1 MRVGLG
7 FDVHA
12 FAEGRKL
19 VLGGLT
25 IPSDKG
31 LRGHS
36 DGDVLLHAIS
46 DAILG
51 AAADGDIGLYF
62 PDSDDSIKGI
72 NSEKIVTHAAGRARS
87 KGLTIVNVDAVV
99 ICEEPKITPYRDQLR
114 ERIATLL
121 SIDAERVGIKGK
133 TAEGLGLLGKGEG
146 IAVYAVC
153 LLDE

>member
-12 FAEGRKL
+12 FAEGRNL
-19 VLGGLT
+19 VLGGIT
-25 IPSDKG
+25 IPHNKG

-72 NSEKIVTHAAGRARS
+72 NSEKIVAHAANRARS
-87 KGLTIVNVDAVV
+87 KGFTIVNVDAVV
-99 ICEEPKITPYRDQLR
+99 ICEEPKITPYRDRLR
-114 ERIATLL
+114 ERIATFL
-121 SIDAERVGIKGK
+121 SIDTERVGIKGK

-153 LLDE
+153 LLE

>member
-7 FDVHA
+7 FDIHA

-25 IPSDKG
+25 IPFQKG
-31 LRGHS
+31 LLGHS

-62 PDSDDSIKGI
+62 PDTDESIKDILLVFRVWNHYANGLPFFRRTSFFFLLCFFGFVFI
-72 NSEKIVTHAAGRARS
+72 SLNLLLFHLLYAELLFSTHFFH
-87 KGLTIVNVDAVV
+87 LELFVLNI
-99 ICEEPKITPYRDQLR
+99 
-114 ERIATLL
+114 
-121 SIDAERVGIKGK
+121 
-133 TAEGLGLLGKGEG
+133 
-146 IAVYAVC
+146 
-153 LLDE
+153 

>member
-153 LLDE
+153 LLE

>member
-12 FAEGRKL
+12 FAEGRAL

-31 LRGHS
+31 LQGHS

-51 AAADGDIGLYF
+51 AAADGDIGHYF
-62 PDSDDSIKGI
+62 PDSDESIKGI
-72 NSEKIVTHAAGRARS
+72 NSEKILTHAIGRARS
-87 KGLTIVNVDAVV
+87 RGLDVVNVDAVV
-99 ICEEPKITPYRDQLR
+99 ICEKPKIGPYRDQLR
-114 ERIATLL
+114 EHIATLL
-121 SIDAERVGIKGK
+121 SIGTERVNIKGK
-133 TAEGLGLLGKGEG
+133 TAEGLGFLGKGEG

>member
-12 FAEGRKL
+12 FAEGRNL
-19 VLGGLT
+19 VLGGIT
-25 IPSDKG
+25 IPHNKG

-62 PDSDDSIKGI
+62 PDTDESIKGI
-72 NSEKIVTHAAGRARS
+72 NSEKIVAHAANRARS
-87 KGLTIVNVDAVV
+87 KGFTIVNVDAVV
-99 ICEEPKITPYRDQLR
+99 ICEEPKITPYRDRLR
-114 ERIATLL
+114 ERIATFL
-121 SIDAERVGIKGK
+121 SIDTERVGIKGK

-146 IAVYAVC
+146 IAAYAVC
-153 LLDE
+153 LLE

>member
-19 VLGGLT
+19 VLGGLV
-25 IPSDKG
+25 IPFEKG

-62 PDSDDSIKGI
+62 PDTDESIKGI
-72 NSEKIVTHAAGRARS
+72 ESAKILAHAAGRARA
-87 KGLTIVNVDAVV
+87 KGFTIVNVDAVV
-99 ICEEPKITPYRDQLR
+99 ICEEPRIAQYRDRLR
-114 ERIATLL
+114 EHISSLL
-121 SIDAERVGIKGK
+121 SLDMDRVGIKGK
-133 TAEGLGLLGKGEG
+133 TAEGLGFPGSGAG
-146 IAVYAVC
+146 IAVHAVC
-153 LLDE
+153 LLAE

>member
-12 FAEGRKL
+12 IAEGRKL

-153 LLDE
+153 LLE

>member
-25 IPSDKG
+25 IPSNKG

-87 KGLTIVNVDAVV
+87 KGLSIVNVDAVV

-114 ERIATLL
+114 EHIATLL
-121 SIDAERVGIKGK
+121 SIDVERVGIKGK
-133 TAEGLGLLGKGEG
+133 TAEGLGLLGQGEG

>member
-1 MRVGLG
+1 MRVGVG

-12 FAEGRKL
+12 FAEGREL

-25 IPSDKG
+25 IPFGKG

-51 AAADGDIGLYF
+51 AAAEDDIGYYF
-62 PDSDDSIKGI
+62 PDTDETIKGI
-72 NSEKIVTHAAGRARS
+72 KSETILAHAVDRARS
-87 KGLTIVNVDAVV
+87 KGFAIGNVDAVV
-99 ICEEPKITPYRDQLR
+99 ICEEPKIAPNRDQLR
-114 ERIATLL
+114 QRIAALL
-121 SIDAERVGIKGK
+121 SIDVDRVSIKGK
-133 TAEGLGLLGKGEG
+133 TAEGLGFLGAGQG

-153 LLDE
+153 LLTE